1 MMSQLLLRLFCFT
14 LLIPLFGAC
23 VPKVYVIDRQTV
35 LEDEAAGEWPE
46 FERELLKKSKAH
58 GPTPFSKV
66 EMSKSRA
73 RLYNVLNGSL
83 ASDTEESN
91 KDRQ

>member
-1 MMSQLLLRLFCFT
+1 MRYGSFVRFICLL

-66 EMSKSRA
+66 PTSKNRE

-83 ASDTEESN
+83 ASGSEES
-91 KDRQ
+91 K

>member
-1 MMSQLLLRLFCFT
+1 MKSQRFVRFICFALF
-14 LLIPLFGAC
+14 IPLFGAC

-46 FERELLKKSKAH
+46 FERELLKKSKSH

-66 EMSKSRA
+66 PTSKNRE

-83 ASDTEESN
+83 ASSAEE
-91 KDRQ
+91 KK